1 MSVDVV
7 SRAHGRK
14 IALRRVKQTARKI
27 LTLLDQGDAE
37 LSVALVANEEIKK
50 LNGKYRNKLKTTD
63 VLSFSV
69 NGSPSG
75 RARLLGDVVISVEK
89 AEEQANDGGWT
100 LEEEIERLLIHGILH
115 LLGYDH
121 ERSRKEAEVMRAAE
135 KKISRALCGKKAA
148 AL

>member
-1 MSVDVV
+1 MVMSVDVV
-7 SRAHGRK
+7 SRARGRK

-50 LNGKYRNKLKTTD
+50 LNGKYRNQPKPTD

-69 NGSPSG
+69 DGLPGG

-100 LEEEIERLLIHGILH
+100 LEEEIERL
-115 LLGYDH
+115 
-121 ERSRKEAEVMRAAE
+121 
-135 KKISRALCGKKAA
+135 
-148 AL
+148 